1 MSCTRENGAVIPPS
15 HTQPPKQFAWTPA
28 GAQKF
33 PAPLWWNH
41 SRGLTLAPSPKLH
54 GQRKTVEKVSIT
66 DGYGYLFSFLLGP
79 MRFHAAQ
86 HTAQSWTSSGDHLAP
101 TLHQGPLAVLRPIYQ
116 HWNAWARKDH
126 YMQHVLIKQFHV
138 SAIAKK
144 MSPNMQ
150 QPSWVFKRRALYLFL
165 INTAYTVYSTLSK
178 VDI

>member
-15 HTQPPKQFAWTPA
+15 THTTTKAVCLDTCWGTEVSCSLVMKPLQRPDPGPEPEVAWTEEDS
-28 GAQKF
+28 GKS
-33 PAPLWWNH
+33 LYYGWIW
-41 SRGLTLAPSPKLH
+41 
-54 GQRKTVEKVSIT
+54 VS
-66 DGYGYLFSFLLGP
+66 SFLLGP
-79 MRFHAAQ
+79 MRFQAAQ
-86 HTAQSWTSSGDHLAP
+86 HTTQSWTSSGDHLAP

-150 QPSWVFKRRALYLFL
+150 
-165 INTAYTVYSTLSK
+165 
-178 VDI
+178 

>member
-15 HTQPPKQFAWTPA
+15 THTTTKAVCLDTCWGTEVSCSLVMKPIQRPDPGPEPEVAWTEEDS
-28 GAQKF
+28 GKS
-33 PAPLWWNH
+33 LY
-41 SRGLTLAPSPKLH
+41 
-54 GQRKTVEKVSIT
+54 
-66 DGYGYLFSFLLGP
+66 YGWIWVFSFLLGP
-79 MRFHAAQ
+79 MRFQAAQ
-86 HTAQSWTSSGDHLAP
+86 HTTQSWTSSGDHLAP

-150 QPSWVFKRRALYLFL
+150 
-165 INTAYTVYSTLSK
+165 
-178 VDI
+178 